1 MKENVINKHT
11 YITFIIQLFHIFN
24 LNIIQILGIMN
35 KLQAVLKKQ
44 GRSQLW
50 LASRFVFSIWSIA
63 TPEMLIELQLPFDKE
78 YEMAKMMK

>member
-1 MKENVINKHT
+1 MFNVFRKSHL
-11 YITFIIQLFHIFN
+11 LFNYSISLN

-35 KLQAVLKKQ
+35 KLQAVLKKH

>member
-1 MKENVINKHT
+1 
-11 YITFIIQLFHIFN
+11 
-24 LNIIQILGIMN
+24 MN

-44 GRSQLW
+44 VRSQLW